1 MAASQTPTIGEYI
14 GHHLTFLTN
23 RPQAALVN
31 FSVIDYDTVFFSVLL
46 AVLFAG
52 SFYLVARRSVEV
64 SAGSAPRGFQSFVE
78 LIVDW
83 VDTQVKDVFHGTSR
97 LIAPLALT
105 IFCWVYLF
113 NFMDLLPV
121 DLLPDIAGGVGLAH
135 LKVVPSTDLNGVFGL
150 SLTVFLLTIFYSF
163 KMKGPLGFLAELT
176 LHPFSSKNVFVQ
188 ALFVPVNFV
197 LEFVTFIARPVS
209 LALRLFGNIF
219 AGEMIFVLLALL
231 TLMHGYAGLE
241 TASGWAMM
249 LLQAVLTFAWEVF
262 HLLIITIQAFI
273 FMVLTIVYLAMAHEH
288 H

>member
-1 MAASQTPTIGEYI
+1 MAASQSSRVGEYI
-14 GHHLTFLTN
+14 THHLTFLTN
-23 RPQAALVN
+23 KPQTSLIN
-31 FSVIDYDTVFFSVLL
+31 FSVINYDTVFFSVAL

-52 SFYLVARRSVEV
+52 SFYLAARRS
-64 SAGSAPRGFQSFVE
+64 SAACAGGVPRGFQSFVE
-78 LIVDW
+78 LIVGW
-83 VDTQVKDVFHGTSR
+83 VDSQVKDVFHGESR

-113 NFMDLLPV
+113 NFMDLVPV
-121 DLLPDIAGGVGLAH
+121 DLLPDVAGGLGLAH

-150 SLTVFLLTIFYSF
+150 SLTVFILTIFYSI
-163 KMKGPLGFLAELT
+163 KMKGAWGFLGELT
-176 LHPFSSKNVFVQ
+176 LHPFSSKNVFLQ
-188 ALFVPVNFV
+188 ALFVPINFL
-197 LEFVTFIARPVS
+197 LESVTQIARPVS

-231 TLMHGYAGLE
+231 TLTHGYATLE
-241 TASGWAMM
+241 SFSGWALM
-249 LLQAVLTFAWEVF
+249 LMQVVLTFLWEVF

>member
-1 MAASQTPTIGEYI
+1 MAAAQPQVGGYI
-14 GHHLTFLTN
+14 LEHLTFLTN
-23 RPQAALVN
+23 KPQTSLVN
-31 FSVIDYDTVFFSVLL
+31 FTVIDYDTVFFSVLL
-46 AVLFAG
+46 AVVFAG
-52 SFYLVARRSVEV
+52 SFYWVARRAAA
-64 SAGSAPRGFQSFVE
+64 SARSAPRGFQSFVE
-78 LIVDW
+78 MIVEW
-83 VDTQVKDVFHGTSR
+83 VDSQVRDVYHGTNR

-113 NFMDLLPV
+113 NFMDLVPV
-121 DLLPDIAGGVGLAH
+121 DLLPDLAKTMGLPH

-150 SLTVFLLTIFYSF
+150 SLTVFILMIFYSI
-163 KMKGPLGFLAELT
+163 KVKGPLGFLGELT
-176 LHPFSSKNVFVQ
+176 LHPFSSKNKFVQ

-197 LEFVTFIARPVS
+197 LESVTLIARPVS

-231 TLMHGYAGLE
+231 TLEHSYAGL
-241 TASGWAMM
+241 ASMSGWGLM
-249 LLQAVLTFAWEVF
+249 LLQALLTFVWGVF

>member
-1 MAASQTPTIGEYI
+1 MAASDSARIGEYI
-14 GHHLTFLTN
+14 AEHLTYLTN
-23 RPQAALVN
+23 KPQTSLIN
-31 FSVIDYDTVFFSVLL
+31 FTVINYDTVFFSVLL

-52 SFYLVARRSVEV
+52 SFYWVARRA
-64 SAGSAPRGFQSFVE
+64 SAGAVSGAPRGFQSFVE

-83 VDTQVKDVFHGTSR
+83 VDSQVKDVFQGSSR

-113 NFMDLLPV
+113 NFMDLVPV
-121 DLLPDIAGGVGLAH
+121 DLLPDIAGGLGVPH

-150 SLTVFLLTIFYSF
+150 SLTVFILTIFYSF
-163 KMKGPLGFLAELT
+163 KMKGARGFLAELT
-176 LHPFSSKNVFVQ
+176 LRPFSAKNPFLQ
-188 ALFVPVNFV
+188 ALFVPVNFM
-197 LEFVTFIARPVS
+197 LESVTQIARPIS

-231 TLMHGYAGLE
+231 TLVHGYAAL
-241 TASGWAMM
+241 TTFSGWGLIIMQM
-249 LLQAVLTFAWEVF
+249 VLTFAWEVF

>member
-1 MAASQTPTIGEYI
+1 MAAAEPQIGEYI
-14 GHHLTFLTN
+14 EHHLTFLTN
-23 RPQAALVN
+23 KPQNTLVN
-31 FSVIDYDTVFFSVLL
+31 FTVINYDTVFFSVLL

-52 SFYLVARRSVEV
+52 SFYLVARRASASTTSV
-64 SAGSAPRGFQSFVE
+64 PRGFQSFVE
-78 LIVDW
+78 MLVDW
-83 VDTQVKDVFHGTSR
+83 VDSQVKDVYHGTNP

-113 NFMDLLPV
+113 NFMDLVPV
-121 DLLPDIAGGVGLAH
+121 DLLPDIGGAMGLAH

-150 SLTVFLLTIFYSF
+150 SLTVFILMIFYSI
-163 KMKGPLGFLAELT
+163 KMKGLRGFLAELT
-176 LHPFSSKNVFVQ
+176 LHPFRVKNIFAQ
-188 ALFVPVNFV
+188 IPLSIVNLL
-197 LEFVTFIARPVS
+197 LETVTLIARPLS

-231 TLMHGYAGLE
+231 TLVHGYAGLE
-241 TASGWAMM
+241 TFSGWGLL
-249 LLQAVLTFAWEVF
+249 LLQAGLTFLWGVF

>member
-1 MAASQTPTIGEYI
+1 MAAAKPQIGGYI
-14 GHHLTFLTN
+14 LEHLTFLTN
-23 RPQAALVN
+23 KPQTSLVN
-31 FSVIDYDTVFFSVLL
+31 FTVIDYDTVFFSVLL

-52 SFYLVARRSVEV
+52 SFYWVARRAGGSVK
-64 SAGSAPRGFQSFVE
+64 STPRGFQSFVE
-78 LIVDW
+78 MIVEW
-83 VDTQVKDVFHGTSR
+83 VDSQVRDVYHGTNR

-113 NFMDLLPV
+113 NFMDLVPV
-121 DLLPDIAGGVGLAH
+121 DLLPDLAKTVGLAH

-150 SLTVFLLTIFYSF
+150 SLTVFLLTLFYSI
-163 KMKGPLGFLAELT
+163 KVKGPLGFLGELT
-176 LHPFSSKNVFVQ
+176 LHPFSSRNKLVQ

-197 LEFVTFIARPVS
+197 LESVTLLARPVS

-231 TLMHGYAGLE
+231 TLEHSYAGL
-241 TASGWAMM
+241 AHLSGWGLM
-249 LLQAVLTFAWEVF
+249 LLQALLTFVWGVF

>member
-14 GHHLTFLTN
+14 THHLTFLTN
-23 RPQAALVN
+23 KPQTSLVN

-46 AVLFAG
+46 AALFAG
-52 SFYLVARRSVEV
+52 SFYLVARRSVAA
-64 SAGSAPRGFQSFVE
+64 SAGGAPRGFQSFVE

-83 VDTQVKDVFHGTSR
+83 VDTQVKDVFHGTSA

-121 DLLPDIAGGVGLAH
+121 DLMPDVAGAVGLAH

-176 LHPFSSKNVFVQ
+176 LQPFSSKNVLVQ

>member
-52 SFYLVARRSVEV
+52 SFYLVARRSVAA

-83 VDTQVKDVFHGTSR
+83 VDTQVKDVFHGTSG